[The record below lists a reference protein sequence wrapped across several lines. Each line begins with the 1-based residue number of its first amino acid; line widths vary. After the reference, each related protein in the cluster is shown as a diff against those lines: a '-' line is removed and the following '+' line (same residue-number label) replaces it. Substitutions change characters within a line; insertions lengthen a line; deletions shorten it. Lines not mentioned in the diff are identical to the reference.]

1 MRKRVWI
8 AALAFF
14 AAASIAAAAG
24 QDSAKVEIPYQVTW
38 AGKVLPAGEY
48 TFKWQDDGSGLDV
61 TILHGK
67 ELMAK
72 GRGRIEEQPTKSDS
86 NAVGTSRQD
95 SGSRVLTQVFF
106 RGKSTVL
113 VLEQS

>member
-1 MRKRVWI
+1 MRKSLWI

-14 AAASIAAAAG
+14 AAGSLAAAAG
-24 QDSAKVEIPYQVTW
+24 KESAKVEIPYQVSW

-48 TFKWQDDGSGLDV
+48 TFRWQDDGSGLDV
-61 TILHGK
+61 TILRGK
-67 ELMAK
+67 EVMAK
-72 GRGRIEEQPTKSDS
+72 GRGRIQEEPTKSDY
-86 NAVGTSRQD
+86 NAVGTDREE